1 MAIHKDFRVTD
12 DEDEIASVSGYRED
26 DTVTLTQDGNEI
38 TVSPQMAREVI
49 EALSELIE

>member
-12 DEDEIASVSGYRED
+12 DEGEIASVSGYLED

-38 TVSPQMAREVI
+38 TVSAQMAREVI
-49 EALSELIE
+49 EALGELIG